1 MPTEEDLLSV
11 IDANIDDDAPRLA
24 HADWLE
30 ANGNRERAEFIRAQ
44 LEGEEVD
51 TSVYTEGL
59 PRVPGMQW
67 ACRRGYPEQV
77 TFGSVTA
84 FKKGWPLTEG
94 RRVRHVVFEC
104 LKGGKG
110 LAALPGL
117 SAIEGLGLDRLSNDD
132 VRDVLASPHLTRL
145 RRLSLR
151 LWLDSAFLPRL
162 AAVPALAQLHTLEI
176 DGPYI
181 ITVEERDFAALVTSP
196 HLAGLRVLRIENCAL
211 GPGLR
216 HLWRSPQMAGLTTL
230 ELQLSDYWHGER
242 RLHGLEQLGDGGR
255 MPALERFAFTGITNA
270 GEIGAVVARATKWG
284 RLRSLCL
291 NDTRTDDEGA
301 RALAAAAHLSHL
313 ERLDLGRCKVSDGGA
328 AALASS
334 SHLGSLRSLNLSE
347 NVIGA
352 VGVAALGRCTKL
364 PHLRRLRLA
373 SNPAPPPLIA
383 SVEARFREGGPPVD
397 EAPPAP
403 PPVAVAAPSAPLIG
417 EADEDGLIR
426 AIWADPYDDVARA
439 VYADWLEEQGKP
451 HHAGRLRAT
460 TDKER
465 EKAMRQITASAMK
478 EAPCSLTLAA
488 TDEGLIR
495 VQVSVRSLRTK
506 GFERDG
512 PVWMQRH
519 HVAEVAL
526 EGTPRVWAALFAA
539 PWLAH
544 TRGLTFAG
552 RKFDAYRT
560 LAASPQVEGLASLVL
575 GEGPY
580 VVDTALFTETRMRGL
595 CRLLLLFNSG
605 FIRAETMQALVAAPF
620 APGLRNLALKGVGGE
635 GQLESMA
642 LLGSPA
648 LAGLVTLSLAD
659 CRLDDV
665 AIKALADTP
674 GLPALRNLD
683 LRYNW
688 FRHAGLDA
696 LAGSPLLARLRRLCI
711 SRRAFSD
718 ADLERL
724 TRAVKATPHC
734 QLILE

>member
-1 MPTEEDLLSV
+1 MPREEDLLSA
-11 IDANIDDDAPRLA
+11 IDANPDDDAPRLA

-30 ANGNRERAEFIRAQ
+30 ANGNRERAEFIHAQ
-44 LEGEEVD
+44 LEDEEAD
-51 TSVYTEGL
+51 GSAYTDGL
-59 PRVPGMQW
+59 PRVPGMTW

-94 RRVRHVVFEC
+94 QRVRHVVFEC
-104 LKGGKG
+104 LKGGKA

-132 VRDVLASPHLTRL
+132 VLAVLASPHLTRL
-145 RRLSLR
+145 RRLSLN
-151 LWLDSAFLPRL
+151 LWLDSAFLSQL
-162 AAVPALAQLHTLEI
+162 VAVPALARLHTLEI
-176 DGPYI
+176 GGPYI
-181 ITVEERDFAALVTSP
+181 ISVEERDFAALATSP
-196 HLAGLRVLRIENCAL
+196 LLAGLRVLRVGQCAL
-211 GPGLR
+211 GPALR
-216 HLWRSPQMAGLTTL
+216 HLWRKPPMSGLTTL
-230 ELQLSDYWHGER
+230 ELRLSDFWTGDW
-242 RLHGLEQLGDGGR
+242 RLSGLEELGDGGGL
-255 MPALERFAFTGITNA
+255 PSLERFAFTGITNA
-270 GEIGAVVARATKWG
+270 GEIGAVVAKATKWG

-291 NDTRTDDEGA
+291 SDTRADDEGV
-301 RALAAAAHLSHL
+301 RALASAAHLSHV
-313 ERLDLGRCKVSDGGA
+313 ERLDLGRCRVSDGGA
-328 AALASS
+328 AALVSS
-334 SHLGSLRSLNLSE
+334 PHLSSLRSLNLSE

-352 VGVAALGRCTKL
+352 VGVAALGRSTKL

-383 SVEARFREGGPPVD
+383 AVEARFREGGPPVD
-397 EAPPAP
+397 DAPPAP
-403 PPVAVAAPSAPLIG
+403 PPVAVAVPSAPLIG
-417 EADEDGLIR
+417 KADEDGLIR

-451 HHAGRLRAT
+451 HHAARLRAT

-478 EAPCSLTLAA
+478 EAPCALTLAC
-488 TDEGLIR
+488 TDEGLVRI
-495 VQVSVRSLRTK
+495 QVSVRSLRTK
-506 GFERDG
+506 GAERDG
-512 PVWMQRH
+512 PAWLRRH

-552 RKFDAYRT
+552 RKFDASQS
-560 LAASPQVEGLASLVL
+560 LAASPQAEGLASLVL
-575 GEGPY
+575 GEGRY
-580 VVDTALFTETRMRGL
+580 FVDTALFTETRMRGL
-595 CRLLLLFNSG
+595 CRLVFLSG

-620 APGLRNLALKGVGGE
+620 APGLRNLALKGLGGA

-659 CRLDDV
+659 CRLDDAAV
-665 AIKALADTP
+665 KVLADTP

-688 FRHAGLDA
+688 FREVGLDA

-724 TRAVKATPHC
+724 ARAVKATPHC
-734 QLILE
+734 RLILE